1 MAIQSSGVLAVL
13 MNLTLDET
21 ADAAFHA
28 QAMWQSGNIS
38 RFDLVDHF
46 FETLLPHDNSSPLDD
61 LDRILPNLKILVTTQ
76 RDGHQVRQPQN
87 RTELKDLLIKTT
99 WVYVFSCFHTSPMD
113 LTILTCIE
121 MLTLFAPYDCA
132 ALT

>member
-1 MAIQSSGVLAVL
+1 

-28 QAMWQSGNIS
+28 QAMWHEGNIS
-38 RFDLVDHF
+38 RFELVNHF
-46 FETLLPHDNSSPLDD
+46 FETLLPHDESSDLDE

-99 WVYVFSCFHTSPMD
+99 WV
-113 LTILTCIE
+113 
-121 MLTLFAPYDCA
+121 
-132 ALT
+132 